1 VQDALF
7 ALNGTGASGNGST
20 ELTATLASGAL
31 VSAANKRADY
41 VQNLWDVGQQSGQ
54 YRYYQ
59 ETVYMLGLLA
69 TAGLFGYEWADSAQ

>member
-1 VQDALF
+1 M
-7 ALNGTGASGNGST
+7 N
-20 ELTATLASGAL
+20 SGA
-31 VSAANKRADY
+31 K
-41 VQNLWDVGQQSGQ
+41 VGQQSGQ